1 MKNASVQQP
10 LSIEPLPFPF
20 CHPDPDFLPR
30 GTGQDRVC
38 AFLLR
43 KGACGGQRHQPPQE
57 IRGSE
62 AEGSA
67 VPFSAQQTSPED
79 PQLPTTTTDID
90 YEHMSTEKRL
100 LELDLTLPEPPA
112 PGGNYL
118 SAKTIGNLLYLSGV
132 ISTETSGVITG
143 TAGADRTITEG
154 YAAARACAL
163 TQLAVL
169 KRTLGTLDKVREIVS
184 VNGYVNAIA
193 GFPDSP
199 AIINGAS
206 DLLIAVFGDQ
216 GRHVRAAVGV
226 SALPRNALVELQM
239 IVAV

>member
-1 MKNASVQQP
+1 M
-10 LSIEPLPFPF
+10 
-20 CHPDPDFLPR
+20 
-30 GTGQDRVC
+30 
-38 AFLLR
+38 
-43 KGACGGQRHQPPQE
+43 
-57 IRGSE
+57 
-62 AEGSA
+62 SA
-67 VPFSAQQTSPED
+67 
-79 PQLPTTTTDID
+79 
-90 YEHMSTEKRL
+90 EKRL
-100 LELDLTLPEPPA
+100 LELGLVLPEPPA
-112 PGGNYL
+112 PGGNYA
-118 SAKTIGNLLYLSGV
+118 SAKALGNLVYLSGV
-132 ISTETSGVITG
+132 ISTDTNGIITG
-143 TAGADRTITEG
+143 TAGADRTTAEG

-169 KRTLGTLDKVREIVS
+169 KRTLGSLDKVREVIS

-206 DLLIAVFGDQ
+206 DLLIAVFQDQ